1 MSSTSRDVQTNAAT
15 AALETD
21 ASTGDDA
28 RLAQV
33 DAQINSIEAPRS
45 RWSRTLNLRTF
56 SSLKHRD
63 FALFFVGSSFVS
75 AGQWLQQITLSWL
88 VFEATRSPF
97 MVSLVIGLTTLPF
110 FFAGPVSGVLADRLN
125 RRFLLLVTHAYLFGV
140 TAIMALLL
148 VTGIAEVW
156 HLLVFSLASGIG
168 WSFIWPVR
176 MAIVPALVPREELM
190 NSIALSSASMNFTR
204 IAGPAL
210 GGLLLATM
218 GGGGNFSVQAIFY
231 GVMVLMILT
240 MKVPERP
247 DLGQAQTSSFWNGMM
262 EGVRYVRKNEVVLA
276 LLALGVT
283 TLTLTMPLQSLL
295 PVFAGEVY
303 DIGPGGL
310 GIMMSFAGLGAFVG
324 TLTVAS
330 IGDIKRKGHVFLT
343 CFAAMGIWL
352 VIFGLT
358 PWLPLA
364 IVFLMILS
372 VFQMTFMTIHQTLL
386 QTAVTDEVRGRVFS
400 INMMTFGIMPLGT
413 FAAGGAAEVIGA
425 PATMAIMGV
434 IITILA
440 VVSFA
445 RLKVIREL

>member
-1 MSSTSRDVQTNAAT
+1 
-15 AALETD
+15 
-21 ASTGDDA
+21 
-28 RLAQV
+28 
-33 DAQINSIEAPRS
+33 
-45 RWSRTLNLRTF
+45 
-56 SSLKHRD
+56 
-63 FALFFVGSSFVS
+63 
-75 AGQWLQQITLSWL
+75 
-88 VFEATRSPF
+88 
-97 MVSLVIGLTTLPF
+97 
-110 FFAGPVSGVLADRLN
+110 
-125 RRFLLLVTHAYLFGV
+125 
-140 TAIMALLL
+140 MAVLL
-148 VTGIAEVW
+148 VTGVAEVW

-176 MAIVPALVPREELM
+176 MAIVPALVPKEELM

-231 GVMVLMILT
+231 GVMVMMILT
-240 MKVPERP
+240 MNVPERA
-247 DLGQAQTSSFWNGMM
+247 DLGHARTSSFWHGMM
-262 EGVRYVRKNEVVLA
+262 EGVSYVRKNQVVLA

-310 GIMMSFAGLGAFVG
+310 GIMMSFAGLGAFIG

-330 IGDIKRKGHVFLT
+330 LGDIKRKGQIFLT
-343 CFAAMGIWL
+343 CFAAMGVWL

-386 QTAVTDEVRGRVFS
+386 QTAVSDEVRGRVFS

-434 IITILA
+434 IITVLA
-440 VVSFA
+440 AFSFA
-445 RLKVIREL
+445 RLRVIREL